1 MKGITFDEAL
11 ELVESLPEEQRET
24 LVEII
29 KRRLIEE
36 RKNKLAK
43 SIKQAREELA
53 SGKIRKG
60 NLEDLMRELSK

>member
-29 KRRLIEE
+29 KRRLI
-36 RKNKLAK
+36 
-43 SIKQAREELA
+43 
-53 SGKIRKG
+53 
-60 NLEDLMRELSK
+60 

>member
-36 RKNKLAK
+36 RKNKLAR
-43 SIKQAREELA
+43 SIKKGREEFA

>member
-36 RKNKLAK
+36 RKNKLVR
-43 SIKQAREELA
+43 SIKKAREELA

>member
-36 RKNKLAK
+36 RKNKLVK
-43 SIKQAREELA
+43 SIKKARVELA